1 MKKIYKLT
9 LLIVVLLMFVSV
21 FTIEAS
27 ARTKMGNPY
36 VGKYSAFG
44 GSEIPTTTK
53 RRGVIDVKYVLPDV
67 YPYGVPVLAK
77 AEVTYNAKR
86 RISRKDPSFRKVF
99 GRHSFLV
106 KTYLFVDFHTG
117 LSDKDYELGSALSK
131 APQKKTVRLRP
142 MQTKTVKFWVIMDQC
157 HSWPTP
163 TTPEEADYL
172 NIWTGFDTQPPSYPC
187 MPPWLTMGFEA
198 EIKGRYKGVRRVQ
211 NDWDDFPLL
220 QIRIANPPVAPAL

>member
-1 MKKIYKLT
+1 MYFLT
-9 LLIVVLLMFVSV
+9 FILRS
-21 FTIEAS
+21 S
-27 ARTKMGNPY
+27 G
-36 VGKYSAFG
+36 VG
-44 GSEIPTTTK
+44 E
-53 RRGVIDVKYVLPDV
+53 
-67 YPYGVPVLAK
+67 

-198 EIKGRYKGVRRVQ
+198 EIKGRYKVFDAYKTTGTTFRCCRFGSLIHQ
-211 NDWDDFPLL
+211 LL
-220 QIRIANPPVAPAL
+220 LPCRSPTQS